1 MGKRWFKYFIGY
13 INHFDGNDIKP
24 VSKLVDKVYIICAW
38 KKKHGDILQYTY
50 FKIWNQDQDL
60 DWKDFDIEILYDKE
74 YITTRIVQRWNYS
87 WRPLWWIIKQKH
99 FMYSLLDNAYWF
111 VFTNMVQAIVL
122 KPFQKSVNKW
132 FDIKL

>member
-50 FKIWNQDQDL
+50 LKYEIRIKIL
-60 DWKDFDIEILYDKE
+60 IEKILTLKY
-74 YITTRIVQRWNYS
+74 
-87 WRPLWWIIKQKH
+87 
-99 FMYSLLDNAYWF
+99 
-111 VFTNMVQAIVL
+111 FTIMNI
-122 KPFQKSVNKW
+122 
-132 FDIKL
+132 